1 MAHPLEEIPTGM
13 DVELPVR
20 RLPPAG
26 VEADNPRQVID
37 EVRPDW
43 RLDVNLGGEVGIHLL
58 LQESGMKVAGI
69 DDDQTDVGHSG
80 FNGRAI
86 LGRGRRARRRRRG

>member
-1 MAHPLEEIPTGM
+1 MAHPLEEIPTGV
-13 DVELPVR
+13 DLELSVH
-20 RLPPAG
+20 RLPLAG
-26 VEADNPRQVID
+26 VEGDNPRHLLD

-43 RLDVNLGGEVGIHLL
+43 HLDVHLGGEVGIHLL
-58 LQESGMKVAGI
+58 LHESGMKVAGI

>member
-1 MAHPLEEIPTGM
+1 MVRPLEEIPTGV

-20 RLPPAG
+20 RLPLAG

-43 RLDVNLGGEVGIHLL
+43 RLVVKI
-58 LQESGMKVAGI
+58 
-69 DDDQTDVGHSG
+69 
-80 FNGRAI
+80 
-86 LGRGRRARRRRRG
+86 